1 MFLIQDR
8 DAKVT
13 SMCDDVFA
21 SEGARVVNTPR
32 QAPRANAYA
41 ERWVGTARAEVTDP
55 MLIGGPRHLRAV
67 VDEYAVHYDGHRPH
81 RARNLRLPVAD
92 ESTPAVV
99 SGLGTP
105 RIRRRRVLGGLFNDY
120 ERAA

>member
-1 MFLIQDR
+1 M
-8 DAKVT
+8 T
-13 SMCDDVFA
+13 M
-21 SEGARVVNTPR
+21 
-32 QAPRANAYA
+32 RANAYA
-41 ERWVGTARAEVTDP
+41 ERWVGTARAEVTGR

-67 VDEYAVHYDGHRPH
+67 VDEYSVHYDGHRLH
-81 RARNLRLPVAD
+81 RARNLRPPGAD

-105 RIRRRRVLGGLFNDY
+105 KIRRRRVLGGLITDY